1 MSSLFDRSDD
11 STSCS
16 ENTTNTDDDDV
27 RSPNYDGGDDDDDD
41 ATSFTI
47 SNVLKKRDS
56 SRRDTIT
63 RTMPT
68 ISIHDDNATD
78 ITDKYA
84 IPNTVQKKQIDRYQ
98 QEERLQLRVTES
110 LIDDDSDSDD
120 NDEKISHALGCD
132 NDEATLSRHSSAHCD
147 IMNNTSN
154 ITSNSKSVTTD
165 SSCYMDDLSSKSKSI
180 QCNTVV
186 ATMDA
191 SKQTNLLDE
200 EELDDVDN
208 VLLLDSN
215 PNKYAKTNETYEDN
229 DINTDDSPKII
240 KAKETNRR
248 HSSDTFMSVYQDLA
262 SKSRDQQPEQTKTTQ
277 EEHNYNSTAT
287 VRGIQVKTLVTTAL
301 KTVAEGLASHATS
314 TSCDGDSS
322 WDVEKLQ
329 HVSGNKRSIENDG
342 SSSSNGQHQQ
352 RCRRKSFNIRA
363 ELTLLQDMLHEKT
376 EECASLKQ
384 VRNCLLPFM
393 SVSAKIKF

>member
-132 NDEATLSRHSSAHCD
+132 NDEATLSQHSSEHCD
-147 IMNNTSN
+147 MNTTSN
-154 ITSNSKSVTTD
+154 ITSNSKSGT
-165 SSCYMDDLSSKSKSI
+165 
-180 QCNTVV
+180 

-200 EELDDVDN
+200 EELDSVDN

-287 VRGIQVKTLVTTAL
+287 VRGIQVKTLVTTPL

-329 HVSGNKRSIENDG
+329 HD
-342 SSSSNGQHQQ
+342 
-352 RCRRKSFNIRA
+352 
-363 ELTLLQDMLHEKT
+363 
-376 EECASLKQ
+376 
-384 VRNCLLPFM
+384 LPFRI
-393 SVSAKIKF
+393 S